1 MRCLKRLVRSGPVL
15 RLSEQMEMLSLDGLK
30 ELEELPCIHGY
41 CMPGIR
47 RILPRRRFRYSSRH
61 RDRCLLE

>member
-1 MRCLKRLVRSGPVL
+1 MRCLKHPVRSEPVL

-30 ELEELPCIHGY
+30 ELEELPCIRGY
-41 CMPGIR
+41 CTPGIH

-61 RDRCLLE
+61 RDRCLPE